1 MTEQISKYGYVRL
14 AVISPEMRI
23 ADVDFNTKKILEAI
37 SNCEKESCQIIL
49 FPELNITGY
58 SCGDLFFQ
66 SKLLHKVKESISEIC
81 SKLKNKDILVVLGA
95 PLKTRGKLFNTAVVI
110 NNGQILGIVPKTY
123 LCNSSEYYEERWFSS
138 EYDRV
143 NDYIQWNGQ
152 KIPFGADLIF
162 EQTDEPNSKIGIE
175 ICEDLWA
182 VKSPSLDLALA
193 GAQVLRN
200 LSASNEVLTKS
211 EYRRELVRMQSAR
224 CLSTYAICSSGA
236 NESSTDT
243 VYSGHSII
251 AENGM
256 ILNETERF
264 SFQTQIAIADI
275 DIEKLENERI
285 KNNSFGI
292 SKASKDFRIIPFSLK
307 NIRTDKLHREINKNP
322 FVPKDINSRREVCE
336 EIFAIQTTGLIQ
348 RLKYIDTKKI
358 VIGLSGGLDSTLALL
373 VAYDAFKKLRY
384 NLKNILAVN
393 MPGPGTS
400 KGTKSN
406 AEDLAKLLKIN
417 FNSISIEKS
426 LIQHLTDIGHSEK
439 SSDVTFENAQAR
451 ERTQI
456 LMDLANKN
464 SGIVLGTGDLSEI
477 ALGWST
483 YNADHMSMY
492 NVNSGVPKTLVKY
505 IIQWVAEEK
514 FSGKMS
520 EVLNGISN
528 TPISPELLP
537 ADSHGRITQK
547 TEDIIGPYEL
557 HDFFL
562 YNFVRMNYSPEKIL
576 FLANK
581 VFSDSYRKNDIQK
594 WLKVF
599 YKRFFSNQFKRSC
612 MPDGIKVGT
621 VSLSPRADWRMPS
634 DANYELWIKDI
645 L

>member
-193 GAQVLRN
+193 GAQVLLN

-256 ILNETERF
+256 ILNETVRF

>member
-193 GAQVLRN
+193 GAQVLLN

-336 EIFAIQTTGLIQ
+336 EIFAIQTIGLIQ